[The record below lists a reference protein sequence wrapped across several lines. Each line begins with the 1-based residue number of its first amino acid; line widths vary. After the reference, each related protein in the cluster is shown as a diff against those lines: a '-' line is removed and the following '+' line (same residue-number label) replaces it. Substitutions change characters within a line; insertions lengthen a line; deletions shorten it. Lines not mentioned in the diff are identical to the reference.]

1 MISKFLRLK
10 HPIVKISLF
19 SGDTFEVEFHPIISK
34 ISKTDEF
41 IELYWILNNKFFR
54 FTKIVLDTKKFDDR

>member
-1 MISKFLRLK
+1 MISRLLRLK

-19 SGDTFEVEFHPIISK
+19 SGDTFEFQIHPVLAK

-41 IELYWILNNKFFR
+41 IELYWILNNKFYR
-54 FTKIVLDTKKFDDR
+54 FTKIVLDTNKFNKS